1 MRHTRDHQTG
11 YLFDPWAH
19 LGPKRRQ
26 LLEHSWAGLFRE
38 YLLNELPVEKIAS
51 YFHPSMGRP
60 SKELYTALG
69 TLLLQHLH
77 DLSDAEVVCTLAF
90 DARWHY
96 ALDITAA
103 TDEHTTMAERTLREY
118 RRMVI
123 EQKLDGYLFETL
135 TDQLIEAF
143 DVDTAQQR
151 LDSSHIRS
159 NMRRL
164 SRIGLFAATIRK
176 FLLNLKHR
184 HRQLFDSHIPAELAA
199 RYLNKGAGC
208 FSHVKPSEARK
219 TLRLVGEDLF
229 FLVQTFRPHQEVYR
243 LNSFHL
249 LERLLHEQCTVSDGA
264 DHDHKVQV
272 KPSRQIASDS
282 LQNPSDP
289 DATYDGHHK
298 AQGYQVQVMETFV
311 ADQHRDRTKPNLI
324 THVQIQPAHRGD
336 SQTLIAAIDR
346 TGQRGCAAQELLA
359 DAAYGSDENVQAAA
373 GRGIEVVSPV
383 IGKKT
388 HKLGLERFRFHSTK
402 GTVTACPGGHRPQKS
417 YRTKKARFVARFS
430 LEQCHSCPQ
439 KAQCPVQFAQRGA
452 YLRYTA
458 KQVRV
463 AHRRADENTQ
473 LFRDRYRWRAGIEA
487 ANSHLKSD
495 TGARWLRVRG
505 LPAVRYCVTLK
516 ALGLNILR
524 ATSAR
529 MTRFR
534 AAHALAHGILA
545 KIHAFSRLRS
555 YLRAFLNPVSSQLP
569 NLTCQR
575 AATFN

>member
-1 MRHTRDHQTG
+1 MRHTKDHRTG
-11 YLFDPWAH
+11 YLFDPWGH
-19 LGPKRRQ
+19 LGPKRRR
-26 LLEHSWAGLFRE
+26 LLERSWAGLFRE
-38 YLLNELPVEKIAS
+38 YLLNELPVERIAS
-51 YFHPSMGRP
+51 SFHPSLGRP

-135 TDQLIEAF
+135 TDKLRAAF
-143 DVDTAQQR
+143 DVDTSKQR
-151 LDSSHIRS
+151 LDSSHICS

-176 FLLNLKHR
+176 FLLNLKRR
-184 HRQLFDSHIPAELAA
+184 HRQLFDVQVPPELAA

-208 FSHVKPSEARK
+208 FSHVKPSEAHK

-229 FLVQTFRPHQEVYR
+229 FLVQRFGAHKKVCR

-249 LERLLHEQCTVSDGA
+249 LRRLFHEQCTLSGSG
-264 DHDHKVQV
+264 DHDHKVEV
-272 KPSRQIASDS
+272 KPSEQVASDS

-289 DATYDGHHK
+289 DATYDGHLK
-298 AQGYQVQVMETFV
+298 AQGYQVQVMESFV
-311 ADQHRDRTKPNLI
+311 ADEQRDKTKPNLI
-324 THVQIQPAHRGD
+324 TDVQVQPAHHSD
-336 SQTLIAAIDR
+336 SETLIPAIER
-346 TGQRGCAAQELLA
+346 TQQRGCAPQALLA
-359 DAAYGSDENVQAAA
+359 DASYGGDENVQAAA
-373 GRGIEVVSPV
+373 GRGVKVLSPL

-388 HKLGLERFRFHSTK
+388 RKLGLERFRFHSRK
-402 GTVTACPGGHRPQKS
+402 GTVTVCPGGHRPQQS

-430 LEQCHSCPQ
+430 LEHCQGCPQ
-439 KAQCPVQFAQRGA
+439 KAQCPVQFGTEGA

-463 AHRRADENTQ
+463 ANRRAYEKTP
-473 LFRDRYRWRAGIEA
+473 LFRDRYRWRAGVEA
-487 ANSHLKSD
+487 TNSHLKSD
-495 TGARWLRVRG
+495 TGARRLRVRG

-529 MTRFR
+529 MTRMR
-534 AAHALAHGILA
+534 TNTALAKSILA
-545 KIHAFSRLRS
+545 KIGAFFRLRGHF
-555 YLRAFLNPVSSQLP
+555 RAFLNPVSSQLP
-569 NLTCQR
+569 NSICQR
-575 AATFN
+575 TSSFN